1 MKTEPTEALANQAI
15 QKITDS
21 SIFEINYEEDNYDAG
36 YSAALHNHGE
46 DLYMMGFLEGQS
58 SPKIKQLEWE
68 DTDMWYFKSKT
79 SLGLGYSITEI
90 KGTYIVHFGDA
101 PISWEKSLESAKVA
115 AQADFEK
122 RIKECLE

>member
-1 MKTEPTEALANQAI
+1 MKTEPTISIQDEVAKIHAQYGTTEMANYRI
-15 QKITDS
+15 EK
-21 SIFEINYEEDNYDAG
+21 
-36 YSAALHNHGE
+36 L
-46 DLYMMGFLEGQS
+46 LEKYIEQS
-58 SPKIKQLEWE
+58 FPKIKQLEWE
-68 DTDMWYFKSKT
+68 GTNMWYFKAKT

-101 PISWEKSLESAKVA
+101 PISWEKSLESAKAA